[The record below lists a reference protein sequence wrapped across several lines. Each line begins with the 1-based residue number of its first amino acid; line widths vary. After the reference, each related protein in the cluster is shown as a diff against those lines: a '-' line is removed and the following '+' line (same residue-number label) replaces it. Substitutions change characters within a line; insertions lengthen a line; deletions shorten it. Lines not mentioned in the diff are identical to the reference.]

1 MFPMLGVYGVAWL
14 AALVAPPPHAGYA
27 SEVMAR
33 SFSRLTNPPLCC
45 ATPTQSDSWLLPVLI
60 DGGLDTEQAEV
71 VLAKQ
76 PPGRLPNAQKQ
87 GELLTWIRQRI
98 GVHLAHLPPAMPA
111 YLMLSKAPNLFLS
124 AGSLPELDARLEA
137 VTKLLGSMSTRQQ
150 ATVITHTPD
159 LLLHPADELRAR
171 ADRIGEAASLSDRE
185 LRQAISSAPRLLLAS
200 PEALGARLDALQKRL
215 RLDQGQ
221 LRRVVARAP
230 VALQLKQKVN
240 NKTEITQTHFT
251 PCPFPT
257 RCPRRVPSPPLTFTT
272 FSNLCPIPSHCPL
285 PKPCPHPSP

>member
-98 GVHLAHLPPAMPA
+98 GVHLAHLPPAMPV

-240 NKTEITQTHFT
+240 NKNRDYTNSLHAL
-251 PCPFPT
+251 P
-257 RCPRRVPSPPLTFTT
+257 VPSPLPAPRT
-272 FSNLCPIPSHCPL
+272 FSPPDLHNLLEPL
-285 PKPCPHPSP
+285 PHS